1 MVFLIAQ
8 IERFSEMISRLSRLM
23 LCLLMTVVFGIS
35 TANAF
40 EDKPQSH
47 GAADA
52 HGHYDPTHGYASAA
66 SKDLLDFKSDKALFT
81 LLVFGLLCTGLYL
94 VAWKPISEALARRET
109 TIANQI
115 AEAQKASEE
124 AGAKLK
130 EYEAKL
136 ADAAVKAQEL
146 VNQAKRDA
154 EVVAERIKTDAQTDA
169 SRMVERAR
177 TEIETAKQAAL
188 SELSTKS
195 TDLAFGLARRV
206 IGRELN
212 AGDHQ
217 KLISEAIGRLPS
229 GN

>member
-188 SELSTKS
+188 SELSTRS

>member
-1 MVFLIAQ
+1 
-8 IERFSEMISRLSRLM
+8 MISRLSGLGAW
-23 LCLLMTVVFGIS
+23 LLVCVFFSTS
-35 TANAF
+35 TANAY
-40 EDKPQSH
+40 EDKPQEH
-47 GAADA
+47 GKADA
-52 HGHYDPTHGYASAA
+52 HGHFDPTHAYASSAT
-66 SKDLLDFKSDKALFT
+66 KDLLDFKSDKALFT

-94 VAWKPISEALARRET
+94 VAWKPISQALAQREA

-115 AEAQKASEE
+115 AEAQKASQD

-146 VNQAKRDA
+146 VQQAKRDA
-154 EVVAERIKTDAQTDA
+154 ETVAERIKTDAQADA
-169 SRMVERAR
+169 TRMIDRAR
-177 TEIETAKQAAL
+177 NEIETAKQAAL

-217 KLISEAIGRLPS
+217 KLVSEAIGRLPS